1 MVSAIAGAILAPILP
16 QFALNKLLDSLLEYL
31 SRDQPSSS
39 SHVDKLQQLENER
52 KALAEANLKFEILQ
66 SEVRRLHKRDKQNM
80 RLIPINNKLR
90 DVSYQIKDLK
100 DDLEYMELQRKVEEI
115 NLQDEAAADKKPSTA
130 QQLLS
135 SITPWKTGGSSDK
148 RRRLSS
154 SESTDDIVNKMR
166 TIIEQINCID
176 SEMRFEIQLDAS
188 KGGYN
193 SCGQHQAAKNKR
205 VTTSSPSESKIY
217 GRDHEFQQLIELLK
231 DPKESGDVSVIPVVG
246 MGGIGK
252 TTLAQFVFN
261 STEIANHFEK
271 KAWVCVSDYFDRFRI
286 TKEILDS
293 LSTVPFGVTTSY
305 DVLEREIKSLITGKK
320 FLLVLDD
327 VWSDEWRELLN
338 FLRCAQAKDIKLIVT
353 CRDPKVLGGVADGQ
367 NQITLKGLSDKDIW
381 SLFMKCAFAEKNP
394 DSSPE
399 LHAIGKQ
406 IVGKLKGSPLA
417 AKTVG
422 RLLGSCL
429 TEEHWKDILESDLWK
444 LKPMNRPLQLCF
456 TFCSV
461 FPKDSIYDMDNAI
474 GMWIAHGYIQNIE
487 GSSKTLEDIGEE
499 YCLEL
504 EARGF
509 IEKVRRCF
517 KMHDLLHDLA
527 RSVSH
532 GETYIYEGRKDEE
545 IPKNVCH
552 LFAHSFC
559 DLELVCKTNNLRTL
573 ILYETSDI
581 HAILGHKAF
590 KRIRVLVIF
599 RANVQ
604 ELPDNIAHIKHLQ
617 YLDVEASNIKYI
629 PESLCMLYLL
639 RINSGGYQ
647 IAQLRNMNELRG
659 ELLIGGLENIGIIE
673 EMMKAKYLKEKRHIK
688 VLSLIWKNT
697 SDDCKHD
704 LQEQTLEA
712 LEPHPNLKY
721 LRIDGYMGFKS
732 PSWLMT
738 PEFQRLEEIKLE
750 GCKKWARLPAALGLL
765 PSLKSLELSDIVNM
779 TIEVDYSVTE
789 MYPSLQ
795 SLELIKS
802 TLSFEGMSSSSSS
815 SSSVTGKNHNH
826 FPKLTRL
833 TIMWIEV
840 NGLHLPRFSALKYLR
855 INNSL
860 MATLHALVELNI
872 SDCNELIS
880 LEGLRSLPSLEQLSV
895 VGCSKFKSWGT
906 EEEMT
911 ALPNLQYMEIDSC
924 EDLETLP
931 AWLPR
936 LPLLNKLIIRD
947 CPKFRSWEEE
957 MTALPNLQYMEIYSC
972 KDLETLP
979 AWLPRLPS
987 LNKLII
993 GDCPKFRSWGTEEEM
1008 TALPNLQYMEI
1019 YSCKDM
1025 ETLPAWLPRL
1035 PLLNKLII
1043 RDCPK
1048 FRSWGTEEE
1057 MTVLPNLQYMIIYS
1071 CKDME
1076 TLAAWLPRLPSLN
1089 KLIIGDCPKF
1099 RSWGTEEE
1107 MTALPNL
1114 QYMEIYS
1121 CKDMETLPAWL
1132 SRLPLLNKL
1141 IIRDCPK
1148 FRSWGI
1154 EEEMTALLNL
1164 QYMEIYSC
1172 KDLETLPAW
1181 LPCLPSLNKLII
1193 GDCPKFRSW
1202 GTEEEVTTLVKPT

>member
-1 MVSAIAGAILAPILP
+1 MVSPVLSGIAGAILAPILP

-31 SRDQPSSS
+31 SRDQQQPSSS

-52 KALAEANLKFEILQ
+52 KAFAEANLKFEILQ

-115 NLQDEAAADKKPSTA
+115 NLQDEAAADKKQSTTP
-130 QQLLS
+130 QPWS
-135 SITPWKTGGSSDK
+135 SIIPWKTGGSSDK

-176 SEMRFEIQLDAS
+176 SEMRFEIKLDAL

-193 SCGQHQAAKNKR
+193 SRGQHQAAENKR

-231 DPKESGDVSVIPVVG
+231 EPKESGDVSVIPVVG

-271 KAWVCVSDYFDRFRI
+271 KSWICVSDYFNRLRV

-293 LSTVPFGVTTSY
+293 LSAVPFGVTTNL
-305 DVLEREIKSLITGKK
+305 DVLEREIKRLVTGKK

-338 FLRCAQAKDIKLIVT
+338 FFRCAQAKAIKLIVT

-367 NQITLKGLSDKDIW
+367 NQITLKGLSDKDNW
-381 SLFMKCAFAEKNP
+381 LLFMKCAFADKNP
-394 DSSPE
+394 DGSPE

-422 RLLGSCL
+422 RLLGSYL
-429 TEEHWKDILESDLWK
+429 TEEHWKDMLSAALQDILESDLWK
-444 LKPMNRPLQLCF
+444 LKTDEEGIMSALALSYYHLHQPLQLCF

-461 FPKDSIYDMDNAI
+461 FPKDFEYDMDSVI
-474 GMWIAHGYIQNIE
+474 GMWIAHGYIQEIE

-499 YCLEL
+499 YWLEL

-509 IEKVRRCF
+509 IEKVHGCF
-517 KMHDLLHDLA
+517 KVHDLVHDLA

-532 GETYIYEGRKDEE
+532 GETYIYGGRKDEK
-545 IPKNVCH
+545 IPKDVCH
-552 LFAHSFC
+552 LFVHRFC
-559 DLELVCKTNNLRTL
+559 DLELLCKTNNLRTL
-573 ILYETSDI
+573 ILYEASDI
-581 HAILGHKAF
+581 HAVLNHKAF

-599 RANVQ
+599 RTNVQ
-604 ELPDNIAHIKHLQ
+604 ELSDNIANIKHLQ
-617 YLDVEASNIKYI
+617 YLDVKAINIKYI
-629 PESLCMLYLL
+629 PESLCTLYLL
-639 RINSGGYQ
+639 RVLKLRCRPPTLPSRFHNLINLRRFCMHEYYYFVDYVQTSYFVMYRINSGGYH

-659 ELLIGGLENIGIIE
+659 ELLIGGLENIGNME

-688 VLSLIWKNT
+688 VLSLIWNNT

-721 LRIDGYMGFKS
+721 LRIDGYLGFKS
-732 PSWLMT
+732 PNWLMT
-738 PEFQRLEEIKLE
+738 PEFQRLEEIKLK
-750 GCKKWARLPAALGLL
+750 GCRKWARLPAALGLL
-765 PSLKSLELSDIVNM
+765 PSLKSLELSGMENM

-802 TLSFEGMSSSSSS
+802 TLSFESMSSSA
-815 SSSVTGKNHNH
+815 SSSVTGQNHNH
-826 FPKLTRL
+826 FPNITSL
-833 TIMWIEV
+833 TIKENEV
-840 NGLHLPRFSALKYLR
+840 IRLHQPLFSALKYLVLYCCEDLQTLPACLLHLPLLTELLIKSCPKFR
-855 INNSL
+855 SWGTEEEMTTLPNLRYMKIAFCQDLETVPAWLPRLPLLEYLFIISCPKFRSWGTEEEEITEHELPLPNL
-860 MATLHALVELNI
+860 QYMAIYLCVDLETLPAWLPRLPLLNKLEI
-872 SDCNELIS
+872 SDCPKLIS
-880 LEGLRSLPSLEQLSV
+880 WESCEDLETLPAWLSRLPLLNKLIIKK
-895 VGCSKFKSWGT
+895 CPKFRSWGT

-936 LPLLNKLIIRD
+936 LPSLNELSITK
-947 CPKFRSWEEE
+947 CPKINS
-957 MTALPNLQYMEIYSC
+957 LPQDN
-972 KDLETLP
+972 
-979 AWLPRLPS
+979 LPS
-987 LNKLII
+987 SLKWFCLVE
-993 GDCPKFRSWGTEEEM
+993 CERSLTE
-1008 TALPNLQYMEI
+1008 
-1019 YSCKDM
+1019 
-1025 ETLPAWLPRL
+1025 
-1035 PLLNKLII
+1035 
-1043 RDCPK
+1043 
-1048 FRSWGTEEE
+1048 
-1057 MTVLPNLQYMIIYS
+1057 
-1071 CKDME
+1071 
-1076 TLAAWLPRLPSLN
+1076 
-1089 KLIIGDCPKF
+1089 
-1099 RSWGTEEE
+1099 
-1107 MTALPNL
+1107 
-1114 QYMEIYS
+1114 
-1121 CKDMETLPAWL
+1121 
-1132 SRLPLLNKL
+1132 
-1141 IIRDCPK
+1141 
-1148 FRSWGI
+1148 
-1154 EEEMTALLNL
+1154 
-1164 QYMEIYSC
+1164 
-1172 KDLETLPAW
+1172 
-1181 LPCLPSLNKLII
+1181 
-1193 GDCPKFRSW
+1193 
-1202 GTEEEVTTLVKPT
+1202 

>member
-444 LKPMNRPLQLCF
+444 LKTDEQGIMSALALSYYHLHQPLQLCF

-461 FPKDSIYDMDNAI
+461 FPKDSIYDMDSVI
-474 GMWIAHGYIQNIE
+474 GMWIAHGYIQEIE

-499 YCLEL
+499 YWLEL

-509 IEKVRRCF
+509 IEKAGGCF

-545 IPKNVCH
+545 IRKDVCH
-552 LFAHSFC
+552 LFVHSFC

-573 ILYETSDI
+573 ILYEASDI
-581 HAILGHKAF
+581 HAILSHKAF

-599 RANVQ
+599 RTNVR
-604 ELPDNIAHIKHLQ
+604 ELPDNIANIKHLQ
-617 YLDVEASNIKYI
+617 YLDVKATNIKYI
-629 PESLCMLYLL
+629 PESLCTLYLL
-639 RINSGGYQ
+639 RVLKLRHPPSTLPSRFHNLINLRRFCIYDYDFFMDYLDTSYSVKYQINSGGYH
-647 IAQLRNMNELRG
+647 IAQLRNMNELIG
-659 ELLIGGLENIGIIE
+659 ELLIGGLENIDNMV
-673 EMMKAKYLKEKRHIK
+673 EMIKAKYLKEKRRIK

-697 SDDCKHD
+697 SDVCKHD

-721 LRIDGYMGFKS
+721 LRIIGYMGFKS
-732 PSWLMT
+732 PGWLMT
-738 PEFQRLEEIKLE
+738 PEFQRLAKIKLI
-750 GCKKWARLPAALGLL
+750 GCGKWARLPTALGLL
-765 PSLKSLELSDIVNM
+765 PSLKSLVLSGMENM
-779 TIEVDYSVTE
+779 AIEVDYSLTE

-795 SLELIKS
+795 SLDLIKS
-802 TLSFEGMSSSSSS
+802 TLSFEGVSSSSSS
-815 SSSVTGKNHNH
+815 ATGQNHNH
-826 FPKLTRL
+826 FPKLTRFA
-833 TIMWIEV
+833 IKEIEV
-840 NGLHLPRFSALKYLR
+840 NGLHLPLFSALKYL
-855 INNSL
+855 
-860 MATLHALVELNI
+860 
-872 SDCNELIS
+872 
-880 LEGLRSLPSLEQLSV
+880 GLY
-895 VGCSKFKSWGT
+895 C
-906 EEEMT
+906 
-911 ALPNLQYMEIDSC
+911 
-924 EDLETLP
+924 
-931 AWLPR
+931 
-936 LPLLNKLIIRD
+936 
-947 CPKFRSWEEE
+947 
-957 MTALPNLQYMEIYSC
+957 C
-972 KDLETLP
+972 KDP
-979 AWLPRLPS
+979 
-987 LNKLII
+987 
-993 GDCPKFRSWGTEEEM
+993 G
-1008 TALPNLQYMEI
+1008 LQ
-1019 YSCKDM
+1019 
-1025 ETLPAWLPRL
+1025 R
-1035 PLLNKLII
+1035 
-1043 RDCPK
+1043 R
-1048 FRSWGTEEE
+1048 R
-1057 MTVLPNLQYMIIYS
+1057 
-1071 CKDME
+1071 
-1076 TLAAWLPRLPSLN
+1076 
-1089 KLIIGDCPKF
+1089 
-1099 RSWGTEEE
+1099 
-1107 MTALPNL
+1107 
-1114 QYMEIYS
+1114 
-1121 CKDMETLPAWL
+1121 
-1132 SRLPLLNKL
+1132 
-1141 IIRDCPK
+1141 
-1148 FRSWGI
+1148 
-1154 EEEMTALLNL
+1154 
-1164 QYMEIYSC
+1164 
-1172 KDLETLPAW
+1172 
-1181 LPCLPSLNKLII
+1181 
-1193 GDCPKFRSW
+1193 
-1202 GTEEEVTTLVKPT
+1202 